1 MRIAFL
7 TVCLSPHQLP
17 LATALAA
24 RVGED
29 NFRYISNE
37 RVEGERMRLGW
48 GDKPR
53 KWCMSRSDMRDE
65 ADAWCREADVLYSYL
80 RELDIFEE
88 RARRGLKTVYVSE
101 RWFKPIALPVLDRM
115 GVLVPGCVRMLH
127 PGFRRMA
134 ARMRRLLDSEIPFWY
149 FPMGVH
155 AADDMS
161 RLCGWGRPTFSRP
174 EPGESFRKMCLWG
187 YFVEQAKQAFG
198 AHLEVE
204 RSPLRVL
211 WVGRLLRLKRVD
223 TIIRAVR
230 AIAAERADG
239 IALDIYGTGP
249 DEERLRNCAEGC
261 DSVQF
266 HPSVSIAE
274 VRTIMRAHDVYVFSS
289 NGLEGWGA
297 VVNEALEEGMHVLGT
312 HEAGGSATMLSEED
326 LFHAGDW
333 RRLEVLLERCREQKE
348 SGELKGQ
355 GIGAWSVDKGVDR
368 LMKFLDEEIG
378 SNE

>member
-1 MRIAFL
+1 MRVAFL

-17 LATALAA
+17 LADAIVAN
-24 RVGED
+24 VGET
-29 NFRYISNE
+29 NFRYISDIDL
-37 RVEGERMRLGW
+37 EGERIRLGW
-48 GDKPR
+48 GNEPR
-53 KWCMSRSDMRDE
+53 RWCISRSEAREE
-65 ADAWCREADVLYSYL
+65 ADIWCREADVLYSCL

-115 GVLVPGCVRMLH
+115 GVLVPGRVRMLH

-134 ARMRRLLDSEIPFWY
+134 ARMRRLLDSDIPFWY

-161 RLCGWGRPTFSRP
+161 RLCGWGRPIFSRP
-174 EPGESFRKMCLWG
+174 EPGEGFRKMRLWG
-187 YFVEQAKQAFG
+187 YFVEKAKQACE
-198 AHLEVE
+198 ARSDVE

-230 AIAAERADG
+230 AIVTERTAG
-239 IALDIYGTGP
+239 IVLDIYGTGP
-249 DEERLRNCAEGC
+249 DEERLRNCVDGC
-261 DSVQF
+261 GSVQF

-274 VRTIMRAHDVYVFSS
+274 VRTLMRAHDVYVFSS
-289 NGLEGWGA
+289 NGLDGWGA

-312 HEAGGSATMLSEED
+312 YEAGGSATMLSDED

-333 RRLEVLLERCREQKE
+333 RRLKVLLERCHEQKCR
-348 SGELKGQ
+348 GELKGQ
-355 GIGAWSVDKGVDR
+355 GIRTWSVDEGVER
-368 LMKFLDEEIG
+368 LMTFLNAE
-378 SNE
+378 

>member
-17 LATALAA
+17 LADAIAA
-24 RVGED
+24 RVGEE

-37 RVEGERMRLGW
+37 RVDGERMRLGW

-53 KWCMSRSDMRDE
+53 KWCMSRFDMREE

-80 RELDIFEE
+80 REMDLFEE

-115 GVLVPGCVRMLH
+115 GVLVPGRMRMLH

-134 ARMRRLLDSEIPFWY
+134 ARMRRLVDSDIPFWY

-155 AADDMS
+155 AAADMS
-161 RLCGWGRPTFSRP
+161 QLCGWERPTFSDS
-174 EPGESFRKMCLWG
+174 EPGAVFHKMRLWG
-187 YFVEQAKQAFG
+187 YFVERAQQPCGVRSDSGQA
-198 AHLEVE
+198 
-204 RSPLRVL
+204 PLRVL
-211 WVGRLLRLKRVD
+211 WVGRLLRLKRAD

-230 AIAAERADG
+230 AIATERTDG
-239 IALDIYGTGP
+239 IVLDVYGAGP
-249 DEERLRNCAEGC
+249 DEERLRKCAAGC
-261 DSVQF
+261 GSVQF

-274 VRTIMRAHDVYVFSS
+274 VRTLMRAHDVYVFSS

-297 VVNEALEEGMHVLGT
+297 VVNEALEEGMRVLGT
-312 HEAGGSATMLSEED
+312 YEAGGSATMLSDED
-326 LFHAGDW
+326 LFHVGAW
-333 RRLEVLLERCREQKE
+333 RRLKILLERCCEQKCR
-348 SGELKGQ
+348 GELKGQ
-355 GIGAWSVDKGVDR
+355 GIGAWSVDEGVDR
-368 LMKFLDEEIG
+368 LMTFLNSEVGMKE
-378 SNE
+378 

>member
-1 MRIAFL
+1 MRVAFL

-17 LATALAA
+17 LADAIAA
-24 RVGED
+24 HVGES
-29 NFRYISNE
+29 NFRYISDIDLE
-37 RVEGERMRLGW
+37 RERICLGW
-48 GDKPR
+48 GNEPR
-53 KWCMSRSDMRDE
+53 SWCISRSEAREE
-65 ADAWCREADVLYSYL
+65 ADIWCREADVLYSCL
-80 RELDIFEE
+80 REPDIFEE
-88 RARRGLKTVYVSE
+88 RARRGLKTIYVSE

-115 GVLVPGCVRMLH
+115 GVLVSGRVRMLH

-134 ARMRRLLDSEIPFWY
+134 ARMRRLLDSDIPFWY

-174 EPGESFRKMCLWG
+174 EPGEGFRKMRLWG
-187 YFVEQAKQAFG
+187 YFVERAKQARG
-198 AHLEVE
+198 THSEVE

-239 IALDIYGTGP
+239 IVLDIYGTGP
-249 DEERLRNCAEGC
+249 DEERLRKCADGC
-261 DSVQF
+261 GSVLF

-297 VVNEALEEGMHVLGT
+297 VVNEALEEGMHVIGT
-312 HEAGGSATMLSEED
+312 HEAGGSATMLSDED

-333 RRLEVLLERCREQKE
+333 RRLEVLLERCREQKNR
-348 SGELKGQ
+348 GELKGQ
-355 GIGAWSVDKGVDR
+355 GIGAWSVDEGVER
-368 LMKFLDEEIG
+368 LMKFLGEEIG
-378 SNE
+378 ANG